1 MHLRSESK
9 PGGRVGVCLLWGTE
23 LHSSFFQAI
32 FPSGSHRIWMDR
44 TVQERSICLLR
55 LQKLSLSI
63 CLDSEERPRCAASRG
78 HSASSYT
85 QFEGWCLS
93 WVELCFPQ
101 KTQPSPNPLYLWRK
115 PYLEIVSLQGE
126 IKLRR
131 GKIILNLGWARNP
144 MTRILIRREKGD
156 CDTQTQREDSR
167 EKTASETEWLIRSQ
181 DGCQQPPDASMEP
194 ILALSLSTPW
204 FMVSCLQN
212 YKIINVCCFKPH
224 VDGNLL

>member
-156 CDTQTQREDSR
+156 CDTQTQREDSVR
-167 EKTASETEWLIRSQ
+167 DWVTHQKPRWLPATARCQHGTHSCSEPVYTLIY
-181 DGCQQPPDASMEP
+181 G
-194 ILALSLSTPW
+194 
-204 FMVSCLQN
+204 FVSPEL
-212 YKIINVCCFKPH
+212 
-224 VDGNLL
+224 